1 MPLFTIILIVI
12 SLIIFT
18 LLTLPKVRQHELWR
32 ATVTPLASIIGSGFL
47 IAAPLLNDLSGPYA
61 VWVMIG
67 LCAFSY
73 LVGQVIR
80 WNIVAVEPLVSKKNN
95 IHLLTVER
103 FSDIALTFAYVLSV
117 TYYLYLFSSFINRVL
132 PFDYP
137 YLTQI
142 ITTAVLLCIA
152 LFGYLKGF
160 RLLEKIEV
168 LAVHIKLSIVT
179 VFLLALFVF
188 NLDHVA
194 PASETFQ
201 FDPKHIPMMLGL
213 LIMVQGFETSRYLG
227 KEYSAPTRVKSM
239 QYAQWL
245 STIIYILFIMLFS
258 LVFELHPLSGQITDT
273 SVIDVAQYVFVGAPI
288 FLLIAAITSQLSAA
302 LADFSGNGG
311 LVNELSGHHIPVKI
325 AYLLITVT
333 CLVLVWSFDIFEII
347 NLASKGFA
355 IYYFLQCISAMVV
368 QYQRHWLKFAFSFAV
383 AVLCL
388 VVIIFAKPFEG

>member
-194 PASETFQ
+194 PVSETFQ

-239 QYAQWL
+239 KYAQWL
-245 STIIYILFIMLFS
+245 STIIYILFILLFS
-258 LVFELHPLSGQITDT
+258 LVFELHPLSG
-273 SVIDVAQYVFVGAPI
+273 
-288 FLLIAAITSQLSAA
+288 
-302 LADFSGNGG
+302 
-311 LVNELSGHHIPVKI
+311 
-325 AYLLITVT
+325 
-333 CLVLVWSFDIFEII
+333 
-347 NLASKGFA
+347 
-355 IYYFLQCISAMVV
+355 
-368 QYQRHWLKFAFSFAV
+368 
-383 AVLCL
+383 
-388 VVIIFAKPFEG
+388 

>member
-1 MPLFTIILIVI
+1 MGHDWIVCLFLSCRASH
-12 SLIIFT
+12 SLEYCGSRT
-18 LLTLPKVRQHELWR
+18 LGVQKEQYSFINL
-32 ATVTPLASIIGSGFL
+32 
-47 IAAPLLNDLSGPYA
+47 
-61 VWVMIG
+61 
-67 LCAFSY
+67 
-73 LVGQVIR
+73 
-80 WNIVAVEPLVSKKNN
+80 
-95 IHLLTVER
+95 ER

-194 PASETFQ
+194 PVSETFQ

-227 KEYSAPTRVKSM
+227 KEYSAATRVKSM
-239 QYAQWL
+239 KYAQWL
-245 STIIYILFIMLFS
+245 STIIYILFILLFS

-288 FLLIAAITSQLSAA
+288 FLLVAAITSQLSAA

-325 AYLLITVT
+325 AYLLITAI

-355 IYYFLQCISAMVV
+355 IYYFLQCISSMVV
-368 QYQRHWLKFAFSFAV
+368 EYQRHWLKFAFSFAV

-388 VVIIFAKPFEG
+388 IIIILAKPFEG